1 MSELARNT
9 AIVLVLLVVSVAFGA
24 WSTMTD
30 PTVGE
35 EILTVLKDSIM
46 GEVLDSSS
54 LMMAVTLFLNN
65 LQACLLMFLGGASFG
80 LLTVFIISTNG
91 LIIGS
96 VLEMVRQ
103 EHSLVY
109 VAAAIVPHGIFEIPA
124 FLISGA
130 LGLMLARALWSEWE
144 KGEDAAERALAFG
157 RTFVLAVVPL
167 VAIAAVV
174 EAFITPEI
182 LRVII

>member
-1 MSELARNT
+1 MSELAKNT
-9 AIVLVLLVVSVAFGA
+9 GIVLLLLLVSVAFGA
-24 WSTMTD
+24 WSTMAD

-35 EILTVLKDSIM
+35 EILSLLKDSIM

-130 LGLMLARALWSEWE
+130 LGLMLARALWNEWGS
-144 KGEDAAERALAFG
+144 GEDASERALAFG
-157 RTFVLAVVPL
+157 RIFVLAVVPL

-182 LRVII
+182 LRLII

>member
-1 MSELARNT
+1 MSELARNI

-24 WSTMTD
+24 WSTMAD

-54 LMMAVTLFLNN
+54 IMMAVTLFLNN
-65 LQACLLMFLGGASFG
+65 LQACILMFLGGASFG

-103 EHSLVY
+103 EHSLMY
-109 VAAAIVPHGIFEIPA
+109 VAAAIVPHGLFEIPA

-144 KGEDAAERALAFG
+144 KGEDAAARAQVLG

-167 VAIAAVV
+167 VAIAAGV

-182 LRVII
+182 LRLII

>member
-9 AIVLVLLVVSVAFGA
+9 GIVLLLLLVSVAFGA
-24 WSTMTD
+24 WSTMAD

-35 EILTVLKDSIM
+35 EILSLLKDSIM
-46 GEVLDSSS
+46 GEILDSSS
-54 LMMAVTLFLNN
+54 VMMAVTLFLNN

-103 EHSLVY
+103 EHSLMY
-109 VAAAIVPHGIFEIPA
+109 VAAAIVPHGVFEIPA

-130 LGLMLARALWSEWE
+130 LGLMLARALWNEWGS
-144 KGEDAAERALAFG
+144 GEAASGRALTFG

-167 VAIAAVV
+167 VAIAAIV

-182 LRVII
+182 LRLII

>member
-103 EHSLVY
+103 
-109 VAAAIVPHGIFEIPA
+109 
-124 FLISGA
+124 
-130 LGLMLARALWSEWE
+130 
-144 KGEDAAERALAFG
+144 
-157 RTFVLAVVPL
+157 
-167 VAIAAVV
+167 
-174 EAFITPEI
+174 
-182 LRVII
+182 

>member
-1 MSELARNT
+1 MSELAKNT
-9 AIVLVLLVVSVAFGA
+9 GIVLLLLLVSVAFGA
-24 WSTMTD
+24 WSTMAD

-35 EILTVLKDSIM
+35 EILSLLKDSIM

-54 LMMAVTLFLNN
+54 VMMAVTLFLNN

-103 EHSLVY
+103 EHSLAY

-130 LGLMLARALWSEWE
+130 LGLMLARALWNEWGR
-144 KGEDAAERALAFG
+144 GEDASARAQAFG

-167 VAIAAVV
+167 VAIAAGV

-182 LRVII
+182 LRLII